1 MAQAIVTKA
10 LLASALAVAVSAS
23 DDDLAVVKRAVSQR
37 ISMPDAA
44 RPGAVA
50 ERPQW
55 LRVRIVEKA
64 SKHSRVS
71 VNLPLA
77 IVRLLGEG
85 CPVIDWHCRA
95 EGGRCS
101 VKVAEV
107 LHALESGERQLVE
120 IESDEASVRV
130 WVE

>member
-10 LLASALAVAVSAS
+10 LLASALAAFVAAS

-37 ISMPDAA
+37 ASMQDAA
-44 RPGAVA
+44 RPGAAA
-50 ERPQW
+50 EKPQW

-64 SKHSRVS
+64 SKHARVS

-85 CPVIDWHCRA
+85 CPVIDWHCKA

-101 VKVAEV
+101 VKVADV

>member
-23 DDDLAVVKRAVSQR
+23 DDDLAVVKRAVSQQ

-44 RPGAVA
+44 RPGAVS